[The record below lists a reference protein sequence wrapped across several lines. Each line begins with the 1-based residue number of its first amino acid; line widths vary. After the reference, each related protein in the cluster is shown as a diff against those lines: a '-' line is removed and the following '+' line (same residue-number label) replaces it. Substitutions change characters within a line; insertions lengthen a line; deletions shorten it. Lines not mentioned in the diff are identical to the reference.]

1 MKSVAIIGVG
11 LIGGSW
17 ALALK
22 KHFSG
27 ITILGVD
34 KNQAHLEEALRLG
47 LIDKVVDL
55 DAAAQSDLVFVSI
68 PVGSA
73 SEVIH
78 SLLDKVGE
86 HTLIMDAGST
96 KSALCQS
103 ISDHPNR
110 SHFLAAHPI
119 AGTEFSGPAAAKAD
133 LFDGKL
139 MILCEIE
146 KTAIRLQENIL
157 SAFQKIGMRLRYMD
171 PESHDKHVAY
181 VSHLSHV
188 SSFMLGKT
196 VMDKEADDRNIFD
209 LAGSGFASTV
219 RLAKSSPEMW
229 GPIFLQNKEHLS
241 HTLEA
246 YISNL
251 QKFKTLIDHE
261 DLEALTAE
269 MKRINTI
276 EKILN
281 PLPLTP

>member
-1 MKSVAIIGVG
+1 MKSVSIIGVG

-22 KHFSG
+22 KHFSD

-34 KNQAHLEEALRLG
+34 NNYSHSEEALRLG
-47 LIDKVVDL
+47 LIDKAVDL
-55 DAAAQSDLVFVSI
+55 AAAAQSDLVFVSI
-68 PVGSA
+68 PVGAA
-73 SEVIH
+73 SEVIC
-78 SLLDKVGE
+78 SLLDKVGK
-86 HTLIMDAGST
+86 HTLVMDAGST
-96 KSALCQS
+96 KSVLCKS
-103 ISDHPNR
+103 ISEHPNR

-119 AGTEFSGPAAAKAD
+119 AGTEFSGPTAAKPD

-146 KTAIRLQENIL
+146 KTAIHLQENIL
-157 SAFQKIGMRLRYMD
+157 TAFQKIGMRLRYMD
-171 PESHDKHVAY
+171 PESHDKHVAF

-196 VMDKEADDRNIFD
+196 VMDKEVDDRNIFD

-229 GPIFLQNKEHLS
+229 GPIFLQNREHLC
-241 HTLEA
+241 HTLEV

-251 QKFKTLIDHE
+251 QKFKTLIDNE
-261 DLEALTAE
+261 DLDALISE
-269 MKRINTI
+269 MKQINAI

>member
-1 MKSVAIIGVG
+1 MKSVSIIGVG

-22 KHFSG
+22 KHFSD

-34 KNQAHLEEALRLG
+34 NNYSHSEEALRLG
-47 LIDKVVDL
+47 LIDKAVDL

-68 PVGSA
+68 PVGAA
-73 SEVIH
+73 SEVIC

-86 HTLIMDAGST
+86 HTLVMDAGST
-96 KSALCQS
+96 KSALCKS
-103 ISDHPNR
+103 INEHPNR

-119 AGTEFSGPAAAKAD
+119 AGTEFSGPTAAKPD

-157 SAFQKIGMRLRYMD
+157 TAFQKIGMRLRYMD
-171 PESHDKHVAY
+171 PESHDKHVAF

-196 VMDKEADDRNIFD
+196 VMDKEVDDRNIFD

-229 GPIFLQNKEHLS
+229 GPIFLQNREHLS

-251 QKFKTLIDHE
+251 QKFKTLIDNE
-261 DLEALTAE
+261 DLDALISE
-269 MKRINTI
+269 MKRINAI

-281 PLPLTP
+281 PLPSTH

>member
-22 KHFSG
+22 KYFSG

-34 KNQAHLEEALRLG
+34 NNQTHLEEALRLG
-47 LIDKVVDL
+47 LIDKAVDL
-55 DAAAQSDLVFVSI
+55 DTAAQSDLVFVSI

-73 SEVIH
+73 SEVIC
-78 SLLDKVGE
+78 SLLDKVSE

-119 AGTEFSGPAAAKAD
+119 AGTEFSGPVAAKAD

-146 KTAIRLQENIL
+146 KTAIRLQGNIL
-157 SAFQKIGMRLRYMD
+157 TAFQKIGMRLRYMD

-251 QKFKTLIDHE
+251 QKFKTLIDNE
-261 DLEALTAE
+261 DLESLTSE

>member
-47 LIDKVVDL
+47 LIDKAVDL
-55 DAAAQSDLVFVSI
+55 DAASQSDLVFVSI

-73 SEVIH
+73 SEVIY

-86 HTLIMDAGST
+86 YTLIMDAGST